1 MNTQIRL
8 CIFLITFA
16 TKKYDYRLRK
26 SIDHRAEPR
35 WANRSAHPERMWAD
49 IQWED
54 LRSKKWASATWQD
67 DGLTP
72 FRRHRDNNG
81 TYPAGRSVKELLSII
96 ERIHE
101 AGASTKSLRETW
113 LDTTTPQGNL
123 LLTIFAGLSQF
134 ERDLTR
140 QRTRQGL
147 EAARARGRKGGRP
160 KSDESKVSTA
170 LKMYDSKL
178 HSIDEITK
186 ATGISRATL
195 YRAIDKRKKTTW
207 FSLLSGIGSN
217 HGSTPV
223 LDWCVLGYAPTVYTA
238 SRL

>member
-1 MNTQIRL
+1 MIIGYARVSTTGQNLDGQTDLLNQSGCERIYSEK
-8 CIFLITFA
+8 ISGV
-16 TKKYDYRLRK
+16 KK
-26 SIDHRAEPR
+26 
-35 WANRSAHPERMWAD
+35 ERPQLDRMMD
-49 IQWED
+49 S
-54 LRSKKWASATWQD
+54 LRSGDTVIITE
-67 DGLTP
+67 LT
-72 FRRHRDNNG
+72 RL
-81 TYPAGRSVKELLSII
+81 GRSVKELLSII

-101 AGASTKSLRETW
+101 AGASIKSLRETW

-195 YRAIDKRKKTTW
+195 YRAIDKRKKHD
-207 FSLLSGIGSN
+207 SACCP
-217 HGSTPV
+217 TPNPATKIV
-223 LDWCVLGYAPTVYTA
+223 MTPARGY
-238 SRL
+238 

>member
-1 MNTQIRL
+1 MIIGYARVSTTGQNLDGQTDLLTQNGCERIYSEKISGIKKERPQLDRMMDSLRAGDTVIITELTRL
-8 CIFLITFA
+8 
-16 TKKYDYRLRK
+16 
-26 SIDHRAEPR
+26 
-35 WANRSAHPERMWAD
+35 
-49 IQWED
+49 
-54 LRSKKWASATWQD
+54 
-67 DGLTP
+67 
-72 FRRHRDNNG
+72 
-81 TYPAGRSVKELLSII
+81 GRSVKELLSII

-101 AGASTKSLRETW
+101 AGASIKSLRETW

-186 ATGISRATL
+186 ATGISRQPFTEPSTNA
-195 YRAIDKRKKTTW
+195 RKQLDSACCPASAPILEAHL
-207 FSLLSGIGSN
+207 SLTGA
-217 HGSTPV
+217 
-223 LDWCVLGYAPTVYTA
+223 Y
-238 SRL
+238 

>member
-1 MNTQIRL
+1 MKIGYARVSTTGQNLDGQTDLLTRAGCERIYSEK
-8 CIFLITFA
+8 ISGV
-16 TKKYDYRLRK
+16 KK
-26 SIDHRAEPR
+26 
-35 WANRSAHPERMWAD
+35 ERPQLDRMMD
-49 IQWED
+49 S
-54 LRSKKWASATWQD
+54 LRSGDTVIITE
-67 DGLTP
+67 LT
-72 FRRHRDNNG
+72 RL
-81 TYPAGRSVKELLSII
+81 GRSVKELLSII
-96 ERIHE
+96 EKIHE
-101 AGASTKSLRETW
+101 AGASIKSLRETW

-195 YRAIDKRKKTTW
+195 YRAIDKRKKTT
-207 FSLLSGIGSN
+207 
-217 HGSTPV
+217 
-223 LDWCVLGYAPTVYTA
+223 
-238 SRL
+238 

>member
-1 MNTQIRL
+1 MIIGYARVSTTVQNLDGQTDLLTQAGCERIYSEK
-8 CIFLITFA
+8 ISGV
-16 TKKYDYRLRK
+16 KK
-26 SIDHRAEPR
+26 
-35 WANRSAHPERMWAD
+35 ERPQLDRMMD
-49 IQWED
+49 S
-54 LRSKKWASATWQD
+54 LRSGDTVIITE
-67 DGLTP
+67 LT
-72 FRRHRDNNG
+72 RL
-81 TYPAGRSVKELLSII
+81 GRSVKELLSII

-101 AGASTKSLRETW
+101 AGASIKSLRETW

-195 YRAIDKRKKTTW
+195 YMSHRQTQENNLIQLAVRHRLQSWKRTC
-207 FSLLSGIGSN
+207 
-217 HGSTPV
+217 P
-223 LDWCVLGYAPTVYTA
+223 
-238 SRL
+238 

>member
-1 MNTQIRL
+1 MKIGYARVSTTGQNLDGQTDLLTQAGCERIYSEK
-8 CIFLITFA
+8 ISGV
-16 TKKYDYRLRK
+16 KK
-26 SIDHRAEPR
+26 
-35 WANRSAHPERMWAD
+35 ERPQLDRMMD
-49 IQWED
+49 S
-54 LRSKKWASATWQD
+54 LRSGDTVIAS
-67 DGLTP
+67 
-72 FRRHRDNNG
+72 
-81 TYPAGRSVKELLSII
+81 I
-96 ERIHE
+96 
-101 AGASTKSLRETW
+101 KSLRETW

-178 HSIDEITK
+178 HTIDEITK

-195 YRAIDKRKKTTW
+195 YRAIDNRKK
-207 FSLLSGIGSN
+207 SS
-217 HGSTPV
+217 
-223 LDWCVLGYAPTVYTA
+223 
-238 SRL
+238 

>member
-1 MNTQIRL
+1 MIIGYARVSTTGQNLEGQTDLLTQNGCERIYSEK
-8 CIFLITFA
+8 ISGV
-16 TKKYDYRLRK
+16 KK
-26 SIDHRAEPR
+26 
-35 WANRSAHPERMWAD
+35 ERPQLDRMMD
-49 IQWED
+49 S
-54 LRSKKWASATWQD
+54 LRSGDTVIITE
-67 DGLTP
+67 LT
-72 FRRHRDNNG
+72 RL
-81 TYPAGRSVKELLSII
+81 GRSVKELLSII

-101 AGASTKSLRETW
+101 AGASIKSLRETW

-160 KSDESKVSTA
+160 KSDENKVSTA

-195 YRAIDKRKKTTW
+195 YRAIDKRKKTK
-207 FSLLSGIGSN
+207 
-217 HGSTPV
+217 
-223 LDWCVLGYAPTVYTA
+223 
-238 SRL
+238 